1 MLKDDAEGLAVN
13 DGTDLSLCMIDHAN
27 NKLEFAAAQGSAL
40 IIQGG
45 ELTQLKGSKFSIGGF
60 GSSRDK
66 MFETTSITF
75 NSADLVYM
83 FSDGYQDQFGG
94 MKGKKFYKKNLIH
107 LIESGS
113 DKTMKQQELTIL
125 ENFVNWKGNE
135 MQMDDVTVMG
145 IRL

>member
-1 MLKDDAEGLAVN
+1 
-13 DGTDLSLCMIDHAN
+13 
-27 NKLEFAAAQGSAL
+27 
-40 IIQGG
+40 
-45 ELTQLKGSKFSIGGF
+45 LTQLKGSRFSIGGF